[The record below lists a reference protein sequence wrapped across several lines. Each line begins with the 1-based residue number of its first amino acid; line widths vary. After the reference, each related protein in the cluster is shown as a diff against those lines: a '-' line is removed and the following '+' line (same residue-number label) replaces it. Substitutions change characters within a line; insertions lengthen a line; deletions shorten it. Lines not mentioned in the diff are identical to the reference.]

1 MTGVDREV
9 PDEAAGCS
17 DPLESSLGDPGFD
30 PVEVVHECPERL
42 PPHPAQTVLPRAP
55 GPASAASLEASRI
68 ATGER
73 STPVARSAPR
83 EADASVSPPSPQPT
97 SSTVLPAIRCRPRRS
112 RRVLERPRTDPG
124 RARRP
129 LALAHLS
136 KHWATPSGS
145 AEVIPS

>member
-1 MTGVDREV
+1 MMGVDREV

-17 DPLESSLGDPGFD
+17 DPLEPGLGDPGFD
-30 PVEVVHECPERL
+30 PVDVVHECPERPL
-42 PPHPAQTVLPRAP
+42 PHPAQTVLLRDPAP
-55 GPASAASLEASRI
+55 G
-68 ATGER
+68 
-73 STPVARSAPR
+73 

-97 SSTVLPAIRCRPRRS
+97 SSTVLLAIRCRPMRS

-145 AEVIPS
+145 AEVIFS